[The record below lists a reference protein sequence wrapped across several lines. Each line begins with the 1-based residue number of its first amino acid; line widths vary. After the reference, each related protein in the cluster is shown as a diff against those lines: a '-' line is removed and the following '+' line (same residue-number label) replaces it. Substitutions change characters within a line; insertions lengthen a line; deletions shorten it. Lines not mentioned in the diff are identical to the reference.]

1 MPEKTIG
8 SRNMNTMRYTIS
20 LLKRTLPL
28 GMGMLLLMLWS
39 FGLTAQEEQ
48 KERVYTNREDNEK
61 CLKCH
66 GSYKFKF
73 QFEEKDYRFK
83 MPADYVIDTAAYAIS
98 NHWNFKCIDCH
109 TDEYLVAPHDQTLRF
124 QSIATCMDCHGG
136 DEVYAKYNFEK
147 IEAEFQESVHSSRH
161 GEDFSCWSCHD
172 AHTYKINARNKDQ
185 EITKTVAYDNAICLS
200 CHADYTK
207 YQLIR
212 DTLNPNVIAKHD
224 WLPNQLNHFQ
234 KVRCIECHTEVSDST
249 MVAHKVRPKKFAVKN
264 CVECHSTNSL
274 LQKTLFRFQ
283 VEESRKTKGFFN
295 ASMLSDLYVVGAN
308 RNIYL
313 NYASAGIFFLV
324 LLAIGIHIFF
334 RIKR

>member
-1 MPEKTIG
+1 MINPISAIKRCYPKVIWTALFLIWSLASFAQDTI
-8 SRNMNTMRYTIS
+8 
-20 LLKRTLPL
+20 
-28 GMGMLLLMLWS
+28 
-39 FGLTAQEEQ
+39 
-48 KERVYTNREDNEK
+48 KERVYTNREDNAK

-66 GSYKFKF
+66 GSYKFNF
-73 QFEEKDYRFK
+73 QYEEKEFKFK
-83 MPADYVIDTAAYAIS
+83 MPADYVIDTAAYYAS

-109 TDEYLVAPHDQTLRF
+109 TDEYFVAPHDQTLRF

-147 IEAEFQESVHSSRH
+147 IEAEFQESVHSNRH

-249 MVAHKVRPKKFAVKN
+249 MVAHKVRSKKFAVKN
-264 CVECHSTNSL
+264 CVECHSTNSML
-274 LQKTLFRFQ
+274 LKTLFKFQ
-283 VEESRKTKGFFN
+283 VEESKKQKGFFN

-324 LLAIGIHIFF
+324 LLALGVHIFF
-334 RIKR
+334 RIKK